1 MNLLLTLAAI
11 AIAIVLFPVFIF
23 IIIMAVQFA
32 VNVLAWILGF
42 DFRS

>member
-1 MNLLLTLAAI
+1 MNFLLTLAAI
-11 AIAIVLFPVFIF
+11 ALAIVLFPVFIF

>member
-11 AIAIVLFPVFIF
+11 AIAVVLFPVFIF

>member
-1 MNLLLTLAAI
+1 MTILGVIAAI
-11 AIAIVLFPVFIF
+11 VLAILLFPVFIF
-23 IIIMAVQFA
+23 IVIMAVQFA